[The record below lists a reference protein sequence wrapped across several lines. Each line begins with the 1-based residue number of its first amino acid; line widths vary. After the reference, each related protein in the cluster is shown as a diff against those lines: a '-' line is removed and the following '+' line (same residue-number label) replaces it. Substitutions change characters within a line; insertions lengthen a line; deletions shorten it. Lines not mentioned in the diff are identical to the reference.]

1 MMGLQQ
7 CTRPAVLGRGSDIGS
22 STSSGTKWANES
34 QIRRRPG
41 ESRADGYKQLLRHLV
56 DDWARLP
63 KKVVPSSDML
73 RGGAWN
79 L

>member
-1 MMGLQQ
+1 MAGLQQ
-7 CTRPAVLGRGSDIGS
+7 CTRPAVLGRGSDSGS

-63 KKVVPSSDML
+63 NPKIAEWDFPDL
-73 RGGAWN
+73 
-79 L
+79 